1 MWVLFPS
8 CSMVCVCVSV
18 CIPIF
23 WFPAHFFSSLYIY
36 FVVRL
41 LPWWWLPVGSS
52 GGRIREVKGKK
63 KGLLLSRWKFGEIAV
78 GQSTI

>member
-1 MWVLFPS
+1 MGFISFLLY
-8 CSMVCVCVSV
+8 CVCVSVSV

-36 FVVRL
+36 FVLRL

-52 GGRIREVKGKK
+52 GERIREVKGKN
-63 KGLLLSRWKFGEIAV
+63 KGPLLSGWRSEKIAV
-78 GQSTI
+78 EQSTI